1 MHILS
6 TADRSRTRCRRNHA
20 GVAVSFGVGF
30 GGREGHAGGF
40 GGDTFGHHGLRRG
53 GGGGGGGGGR
63 GGGGRRRVFE
73 NDALRLVL
81 LKLIADEPRHGYDLI
96 RAIEALSGEV
106 YAPSPGVVYPTLT
119 LLSDMELIVEQP
131 GESSRKRFAITD
143 AGHAKLAEEKAAL
156 NQAMERL
163 AQLARRAERVDP
175 APVRRAMHNL
185 RFAIQQRLE
194 KEGADNQTMFDVAA
208 LIDEAASKIERL

>member
-40 GGDTFGHHGLRRG
+40 GGDTFGHHGLR
-53 GGGGGGGGGR
+53 GGGGGGR

-81 LKLIADEPRHGYDLI
+81 LKLIADEPPPRRCLA
-96 RAIEALSGEV
+96 AIVQTVEKHVPARVLV
-106 YAPSPGVVYPTLT
+106 TVVD
-119 LLSDMELIVEQP
+119 S
-131 GESSRKRFAITD
+131 
-143 AGHAKLAEEKAAL
+143 
-156 NQAMERL
+156 
-163 AQLARRAERVDP
+163 
-175 APVRRAMHNL
+175 
-185 RFAIQQRLE
+185 
-194 KEGADNQTMFDVAA
+194 AD
-208 LIDEAASKIERL
+208 E

>member
-1 MHILS
+1 MYFTS
-6 TADRSRTRCRRNHA
+6 EDRRRHARCRQGYARKA
-20 GVAVSFGVGF
+20 VAFGVGF
-30 GGREGHAGGF
+30 GGRQGDPSDF
-40 GGDTFGHHGLRRG
+40 GERAFGRHGSR
-53 GGGGGGGGGR
+53 GGGGR

-81 LKLIADEPRHGYDLI
+81 LKLIADEPRHGYELI
-96 RAIEALSGEV
+96 RAIEALSGDV

-119 LLSDMELIVEQP
+119 LLSDMELIAEQP
-131 GESSRKRFAITD
+131 GEGTRKRFAITD
-143 AGHAKLAEEKAAL
+143 AGRAKIAEEKAAL
-156 NQAMERL
+156 DHAMERL
-163 AQLARRAERVDP
+163 AHLARKAERVDP